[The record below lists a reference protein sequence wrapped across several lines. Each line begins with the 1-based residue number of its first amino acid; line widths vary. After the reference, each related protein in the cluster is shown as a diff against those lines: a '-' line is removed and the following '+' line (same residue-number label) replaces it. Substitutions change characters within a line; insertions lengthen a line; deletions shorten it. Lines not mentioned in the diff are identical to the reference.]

1 MFHVCS
7 ISLFYEFYSVEVSLL
22 FSWYQTNFEPYG
34 NLYSFACSQY
44 FKTVI
49 SQVNGRKYTS
59 SILFQICPEQCEGTF
74 TPCDLL
80 CTIRILVYV
89 IEWARVTWMHF
100 KFCHK
105 LNEEEFVASAVILCQ
120 NTNCTWQIAACKR
133 TLHSA

>member
-59 SILFQICPEQCEGTF
+59 FNTVPNVWYIYTLRFVVYDSYSGVCNRMSTRDMDAFQILP
-74 TPCDLL
+74 
-80 CTIRILVYV
+80 
-89 IEWARVTWMHF
+89 
-100 KFCHK
+100 
-105 LNEEEFVASAVILCQ
+105 
-120 NTNCTWQIAACKR
+120 
-133 TLHSA
+133 